1 MTAAAR
7 WHAVQ
12 QAAQQRRR
20 AEIRRWLDRL
30 EQLRAV
36 TPRSAEEAQAQ
47 SLAIHRHLA
56 AAPGDVP

>member
-12 QAAQQRRR
+12 HAAQQRRR

-36 TPRSAEEAQAQ
+36 TPRTAEEAQAQ

-56 AAPGDVP
+56 DAPGDVP